1 MEVIETKK
9 SISILKKN
17 YYFGELLTFF
27 LNIRREDLVE
37 LFTQLT
43 DEILSEIM
51 NELILTVKQSKNPVI
66 IETSNLK
73 EQTIN
78 KELKKYF
85 SNINPIY
92 FFILISYVRSIGNN
106 DRKSFT
112 LCFFHDIE
120 TIQEEFLYAVNE
132 LINKSNFITY
142 KDISKYNKHHRVDN
156 VFENFKFE
164 TRTSYKLN
172 SSSRSL
178 QKCNEFYDL
187 DSFLYYDF
195 INLLQCALD
204 KNTVLI
210 KECRTCKK
218 LFLTF
223 KSDIAYCDN
232 HRNDIKNRHYSYQ
245 EKVKNDIFYREYDK
259 AYKRTYKRY
268 TNYNSPDSLT
278 IFENWKQE
286 AKRILNLHN
295 SNNISNMEFFNFFDK
310 KNSPFAPENRK
321 KYL

>member
-1 MEVIETKK
+1 MEVIENKQN
-9 SISILKKN
+9 ISILRKN

-27 LNIRREDLVE
+27 LNVKIEDLVE
-37 LFTQLT
+37 LFAQLT
-43 DEILSEIM
+43 DEILSKIM
-51 NELILTVKQSKNPVI
+51 NELRLTIKHSKNPVF
-66 IETSNLK
+66 IETSNFK
-73 EQTIN
+73 EQTID
-78 KELKKYF
+78 KELRKYF

-92 FFILISYVRSIGNN
+92 FFILISYVRSIGTN
-106 DRKSFT
+106 DRKTFT

-120 TIQEEFLYAVNE
+120 NIQKEFLYAVNE
-132 LINKSNFITY
+132 LINKSKSITY
-142 KDISKYNKHHRVDN
+142 ADISKYNKSHRVDN

-172 SSSRSL
+172 NSSRSL

-195 INLLQCALD
+195 INLLQCALN

-210 KECRTCKK
+210 KKCRTCNK

-232 HRNDIKNRHYSYQ
+232 HRNNIRNRHYSYQ
-245 EKVKNDIFYREYDK
+245 EKVKTDIFYKEYDK

-268 TNYNSPDSLT
+268 TNYGSSDGLT

-295 SNNISNMEFFNFFDK
+295 SNNISDMDFFEFFDK
-310 KNSPFAPENRK
+310 KNSPFAPDNRK
-321 KYL
+321 KYQ